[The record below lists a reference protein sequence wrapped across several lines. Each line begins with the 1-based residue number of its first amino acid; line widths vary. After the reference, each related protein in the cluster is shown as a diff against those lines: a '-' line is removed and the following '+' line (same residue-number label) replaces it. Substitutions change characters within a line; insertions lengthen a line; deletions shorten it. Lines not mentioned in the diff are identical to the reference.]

1 MTSVR
6 QSFVFGAESEYGK
19 GKASG
24 YKWIAPPPGSYIS
37 TEHSRA
43 AQRVQSTGTKFW
55 DTVAYGKLT
64 GSFTWTFTLDYNYL
78 EPFFFAFE
86 EYTTPATES
95 KDYSTGNDKDNTGRY
110 HTSGYYTFAKKDYS
124 RVKSFTIRRKII
136 NNITG
141 NTGKDELSELR
152 GCVIRNVRMAKAS
165 NTSQV
170 NVTFTGFYSNEK
182 LVEGTLNTTD
192 FKPYDGKLA
201 EYMCMYTTD
210 SSSPNT
216 ASDYVYVANTDS
228 LELSIGN
235 NLDAIF
241 TTCSPFAKNYYE
253 GVSDFA
259 FSTSCYSDDPERY
272 KLRVYGGGSKVNP
285 TSTGGN
291 TYVPATK
298 GLTPLKGIRLYTY
311 DGTATD
317 STSDEPSSTTD
328 TVISNSE
335 NIMMIDIRECVI
347 KSLTWPKGDS
357 KLQDVISSAE
367 CKNIWLQFKVK
378 NTPVFDPT
386 NSEVKNKISDSPDP
400 TTPSTSTSGTD
411 TSGTDTTGTDTTG
424 TDTTNP

>member
-6 QSFVFGAESEYGK
+6 QSFVFGVESEYGK
-19 GKASG
+19 GKSSG

-64 GSFTWTFTLDYNYL
+64 GSFTWSFTLDYDYL
-78 EPFFFAFE
+78 EPFYLAFE
-86 EYTTPATES
+86 EYVLPTEGN
-95 KDYSTGNDKDNTGRY
+95 KDYSTGNDKDNSGRY
-110 HTSGYYTFAKKDYS
+110 HTSGYFTFAKKDYS

-136 NNITG
+136 NHITG
-141 NTGKDELSELR
+141 NMGKDEMSELR

-170 NVTFTGFYSNEK
+170 NVTFTGFYSNEE
-182 LVEGTLNTTD
+182 LVEGTLDTTD
-192 FKPYDGKLA
+192 FVPYDGKLA

-210 SSSPNT
+210 NDNPNT
-216 ASDYVYVANTDS
+216 ATDYAYVANTDS

-241 TTCSPFAKNYYE
+241 TTCSPFAKNYFE

-272 KLRVYGGGSKVNP
+272 KLRVYGGGSKVKP
-285 TSTGGN
+285 TATNGN

-298 GLTPLKGIRLYTY
+298 GLTPLKGIKLCTY
-311 DGTATD
+311 DGVATD
-317 STSDEPSSTTD
+317 STDDEPTSP
-328 TVISNSE
+328 SNLPTSD
-335 NIMMIDIRECVI
+335 NIMIINIRECVI

-367 CKNIWLQFKVK
+367 CKNIWLEFKVK
-378 NTPVFDPT
+378 GNPTFDPT
-386 NSEVKNKISDSPDP
+386 KDGVKNGISSSPDP
-400 TTPSTSTSGTD
+400 TVASSSTTEP
-411 TSGTDTTGTDTTG
+411 
-424 TDTTNP
+424 TNP